1 MEISKVEHPGAAA
14 LDSIARD
21 CGAVT
26 VGCSDVAGIVQAVI
40 TSRARLQAEHAT
52 LRETV
57 AALEADEKRIAD
69 ACDESRVLSN
79 RALNRLNEGS
89 RLIHSS
95 LGQVTEL
102 PSEVMIATQQRM
114 FARRNVEQ
122 RPCDIELLHAMFN
135 LTRHERQLAGEPL
148 AL

>member
-1 MEISKVEHPGAAA
+1 MELTEIRSPGAGA

-57 AALEADEKRIAD
+57 AALEIDEKRIAD

-79 RALNRLNEGS
+79 RALNRLNEGT

-95 LGQVTEL
+95 LGPVT
-102 PSEVMIATQQRM
+102 
-114 FARRNVEQ
+114 
-122 RPCDIELLHAMFN
+122 D
-135 LTRHERQLAGEPL
+135 
-148 AL
+148 